1 MKLGLFEH
9 LRPFHFQLAQ
19 IGRGQRVNV
28 LTFVLFDLFDLL
40 DALLKSRTK
49 ASQFRI
55 VRGDF
60 RENDECVSHLQVL
73 LGLQAHNETL
83 GQFVVPLVTH
93 VSIVLIVQLLLL
105 VRLGLCGAER
115 IAEYGQKARMIAAFL
130 FEHVRIGVPCHHSL
144 QETKQKATIATR
156 FVVSETCDRVGNVR
170 EDAIVADDR
179 AEVGRLEAVYDLNEL
194 GAVIGVDLCEQTA
207 REDAQLQEDRYGLVF
222 RLALLREPKVLLF
235 VETCAHMLH
244 MVLLLLL
251 LFHQL
256 VQHDHNLLFLFLSLG
271 RRVLHVVVQC
281 VQLLLQALLLL
292 VVSARRHKAI
302 THGQSPKC
310 RVEQWTH
317 VLPYLGRMQ
326 RACQVDHGLHDNVDR
341 LEIALRF
348 RRLLARF
355 YVAIDTTELFVL

>member
-115 IAEYGQKARMIAAFL
+115 IAEYGQKARMIAALL
-130 FEHVRIGVPCHHSL
+130 FEHVGIGVPCHHSL
-144 QETKQKATIATR
+144 QET
-156 FVVSETCDRVGNVR
+156 
-170 EDAIVADDR
+170 
-179 AEVGRLEAVYDLNEL
+179 
-194 GAVIGVDLCEQTA
+194 
-207 REDAQLQEDRYGLVF
+207 
-222 RLALLREPKVLLF
+222 
-235 VETCAHMLH
+235 
-244 MVLLLLL
+244 
-251 LFHQL
+251 
-256 VQHDHNLLFLFLSLG
+256 
-271 RRVLHVVVQC
+271 
-281 VQLLLQALLLL
+281 
-292 VVSARRHKAI
+292 
-302 THGQSPKC
+302 
-310 RVEQWTH
+310 
-317 VLPYLGRMQ
+317 
-326 RACQVDHGLHDNVDR
+326 
-341 LEIALRF
+341 
-348 RRLLARF
+348 
-355 YVAIDTTELFVL
+355 